1 MQEHKCVLNTLRTL
15 ESEGYTVTYL
25 PLKPNGLIDL
35 EELRAAIREDTLAA
49 SIMMINN
56 EIGTIQQ
63 MEQIGAILKERG
75 VFFHSDIAQGFGKVP
90 VDVNKFK
97 LDLASVS
104 CHKVGFDYVDI
115 RPQRHRRALPAEE
128 TQSQARP

>member
-1 MQEHKCVLNTLRTL
+1 MNTLRVL
-15 ESEGYTVTYL
+15 ESEGFTVTYL

-35 EELRAAIREDTLAA
+35 EELRSAIREDTLVA

-90 VDVNKFK
+90 IDVNKFK

-104 CHKVGFDYVDI
+104 CHKVGWVHPDL
-115 RPQRHRRALPAEE
+115 RTERHRRALPAQKA
-128 TQSQARP
+128 QSEAIA